1 MEKTQRRGSRKTKS
15 VNTVV
20 LIYAW
25 VDTTLIRVVGVTK
38 MRDRTGLLRELT
50 WEKND
55 SNEWVKKERLQRQA
69 LVLYPQHSH
78 FNTHRAKSESCTPP
92 ILIECNKYRP
102 RWLTHSLWMRQGLH
116 HICMQYAS
124 QFSHSL
130 THDHHDRVF
139 SYICKPFCSACPSAL
154 IAKRRRTISKKL
166 EWLWREKWQRVRF
179 LTGLGPIAWRHSDS
193 VDDIQ
198 SCKKFIRTWTLGEA
212 YCQTAT
218 YSMHLTV

>member
-1 MEKTQRRGSRKTKS
+1 MQ
-15 VNTVV
+15 
-20 LIYAW
+20 
-25 VDTTLIRVVGVTK
+25 
-38 MRDRTGLLRELT
+38 
-50 WEKND
+50 
-55 SNEWVKKERLQRQA
+55 
-69 LVLYPQHSH
+69 
-78 FNTHRAKSESCTPP
+78 
-92 ILIECNKYRP
+92 
-102 RWLTHSLWMRQGLH
+102 QGLH

-124 QFSHSL
+124 QFSHSP

-198 SCKKFIRTWTLGEA
+198 SCEKFMRTWTLGESVLSDRYLFNA
-212 YCQTAT
+212 PNSVVARLCKQLNILEPSLNCTQQSWCNNSELKGYTRILFERMGSYLHSAQSLIQTRLRSARRPI
-218 YSMHLTV
+218 